1 MVKEDRDI
9 VDRRLEET
17 LDLFQPTARQEE
29 AAEQAGAAAGAT
41 RKSRQWDREN
51 PAFAFRISPED
62 NERIAELAERLE
74 VTRDA
79 LGAGLIHSALE
90 AVDAG
95 RLVLDV
101 KREPTTR
108 RDRLGRLR
116 TTVIF
121 AVSGTWNFEEDSAE

>member
-1 MVKEDRDI
+1 MVKEDREI
-9 VDRRLEET
+9 VDRRLEEA

-29 AAEQAGAAAGAT
+29 AAEQAGAAGAT

-79 LGAGLIHSALE
+79 LGAGLIHAALE
-90 AVDAG
+90 AVDVG
-95 RLVLDV
+95 HLVLDV
-101 KREPTTR
+101 KREPATK

-116 TTVIF
+116 TTVF
-121 AVSGTWNFEEDSAE
+121 FTVSGTWNFEGDSAE